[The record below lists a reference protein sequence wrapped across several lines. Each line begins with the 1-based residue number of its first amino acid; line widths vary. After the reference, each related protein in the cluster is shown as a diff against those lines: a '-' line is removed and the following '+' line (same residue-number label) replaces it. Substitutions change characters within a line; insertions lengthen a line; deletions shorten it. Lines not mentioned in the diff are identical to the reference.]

1 MSIFRKTLSCAVLA
15 ALGTCAL
22 AGCGRQDTSN
32 EATTSASPEAPAAIT
47 ETISEST
54 ASSEQTSS
62 SEASGAQP
70 AETEPAVSEAPSVD
84 DSTPFGQH
92 GALHVENGK
101 LTDADG
107 NIVQLYGMS
116 THGIAWFPQYI
127 NYDSFRTLRDDW
139 NTNCIRLAMY
149 TAEYGGYCAGG
160 DKEQLKQLVR
170 DGVSYATELGMYVI
184 VDWHILSDC
193 DPNQNKDEAIAFFR
207 EMSESFADNDNVLYE
222 ICNEPNSGTSWD
234 SIKSYAEEVIPVI
247 REQKPDAVI
256 LVGTPTWSQEIDKA
270 AASPLTFD
278 NVMYTLHFYA
288 GTHKDDLRN
297 RLETCAQN
305 NLPVFV
311 SEFGMC
317 DASGNGAND
326 FDSTTK
332 WLDLLNKYQ
341 ISFCCWNLANKD
353 ESSSVFKAASTAL
366 SDWTDEDFNESGRWI
381 REYFRSMPRN

>member
-32 EATTSASPEAPAAIT
+32 EAAASASTEASAAIT
-47 ETISEST
+47 ETVSQST

-70 AETEPAVSEAPSVD
+70 AETEPAVSEVPSVD
-84 DSTPFGQH
+84 DSTPYGQH

-207 EMSESFADNDNVLYE
+207 EMSEAFADNDNVLYE